1 MKFVTRTIAA
11 LAAAGVAGIA
21 LPAAAEVPFE
31 RLVNPEPENWL
42 QYGGNYGN
50 WRYSQLDQ
58 INRDNVG
65 E

>member
-1 MKFVTRTIAA
+1 MKSRVKALAA